1 MKIVYLVLA
10 RWSEIDQ
17 HYELVEIVEDSKAAL
32 DLAAEQKYLGA
43 LAVRIETRTLPDKPG
58 EKDAK

>member
-1 MKIVYLVLA
+1 MKIVYLVFA

-17 HYELVEIVEDSKAAL
+17 HYELVAIVADPKAAV

-43 LAVRIETRTLPDKPG
+43 LAIRIENRILPDKPG
-58 EKDAK
+58 EKDVK